1 MPVVYL
7 NGGFLPLE
15 EARISVLDRGFTFSD
30 GVYEVLPVFHGKI
43 FRLDEHLERL
53 ENSLAAIRI
62 TNPHTREQWKKICL
76 DVLGR
81 NRAQGKQSIYIQVTR
96 GVGDRDH
103 VFNNALQP
111 TVFAMCKPGSETN
124 YRDGIRAITHEDIR
138 WQYCYIK
145 STALLAGVLL
155 RQRAIDTDGSREAI
169 LIRNGRVTEGAAS
182 NVFIVRQG
190 VITTPGKDG
199 SILPGI
205 TRDLVVE
212 LLRNSEFGCIE
223 TDITEQELRTAD
235 EIWITS
241 STIGIVAVLYLDG
254 TAVGGGRPGKTWEQA
269 DTIYQSYIK
278 KSLIFSD

>member
-7 NGGFLPLE
+7 DGSFLPLE
-15 EARISVLDRGFTFSD
+15 EARVSVLDRGFTFSD

-43 FRLDEHLERL
+43 FRLDEHLDRL
-53 ENSLAAIRI
+53 ENSLSAIQI
-62 TNPHTREQWKKICL
+62 TNPHSREQWKKICM
-76 DVLGR
+76 DVMEQ
-81 NRAQGKQSIYIQVTR
+81 NHAEGKLSIYIQVTR
-96 GVGDRDH
+96 GVGERDH
-103 VFNNALQP
+103 VFNTTLKP
-111 TVFAMCKPGSETN
+111 TVFAMCKPVRESN

-155 RQRAIDTDGSREAI
+155 RQKAFDTDESREAI

-190 VITTPGKDG
+190 VIKTPEKDG
-199 SILPGI
+199 TILPGI

-212 LLRNSEFGCIE
+212 LLRNFEFGCVE
-223 TDITEQELRTAD
+223 TVVTQQELRSAD

-241 STIGIVAVLYLDG
+241 STIGIVPVVFLDG
-254 TAVGGGRPGKTWEQA
+254 TAVGQGHPGKIWKEV

-278 KSLIFSD
+278 NEFNIS